1 MDAASRKKDVEVTS
15 SSARDVFAA
24 LRSALSTQNTASVA
38 DISRRLKI
46 SNNKAYRAVT
56 TLERFEYLKRNVQT
70 GGFTIGSA
78 AEKLVQQ
85 AFKRL
90 AVRTFMLPYLR
101 QIATSAEETVG
112 LVIRVGWY
120 GVRVANIESAKNV
133 VARGNRLGAA
143 TVLGGEAGGLAIL
156 STLPPGDIKRF
167 AAFVKSREAQVEVA
181 SSERALNRLLQT
193 SRAQGFAALASD
205 QVDSIAIPLRPEA
218 QAPSF
223 AAVTIE
229 GPASRAVP
237 LDRDPRLQNWIAIVA
252 EAEATLRVAPQ
263 KLSDPFAHLDPDSV
277 RF

>member
-1 MDAASRKKDVEVTS
+1 MDTASPKKEIEVTS

-24 LRSALSTQNTASVA
+24 LRSALASPNTASIA

-70 GGFTIGSA
+70 GGFTIGAA

-85 AFKRL
+85 AFRRL

-143 TVLGGEAGGLAIL
+143 TILGGEAGGLAIL
-156 STLPPGDIKRF
+156 STLAPGDVKKF
-167 AAFVKSREAQVEVA
+167 AAFVKSRDAQIDA
-181 SSERALNRLLQT
+181 ALSERTLNRLLST
-193 SRAQGFAALASD
+193 SRTQGFAALASE
-205 QVDSIAIPLRPEA
+205 QVDSIAIPLRPDA
-218 QAPSF
+218 QGPSF

-237 LDRDPRLQNWIAIVA
+237 LHLDPRLQDWIAIVA
-252 EAEATLRVAPQ
+252 EAEAALCAAPQ
-263 KLSDPFAHLDPDSV
+263 KLADPFAHLEPDTV
-277 RF
+277 YF